1 MNWYLK
7 VLSNYVN
14 FSGRANRAEYW
25 YFFLFNM
32 IVGIVA
38 IVLDSILG
46 LGIEGVGYGPIYILY
61 MLATFLPGL
70 AVTVRRLHDT
80 GKSGLFVL
88 LAFIPCIGVIAL
100 LVMMVL
106 AGDQESNQYGPVPSD
121 TP

>member
-25 YFFLFNM
+25 YFFLFNL
-32 IVGIVA
+32 IFGIVA
-38 IVLDSILG
+38 IVLDSVLG

-61 MLATFLPGL
+61 ILATFLPGL
-70 AVTVRRLHDT
+70 AVAVRRLHDT

-100 LVMMVL
+100 LVMMVM